1 MTSLEALLAAEAEQ
15 HEAEARALMS
25 LATFLRTDAI
35 AELPTHSPVARA
47 FVQYAKA
54 FEMWAGGPGEHRGTW
69 TTLSLNGMLG
79 DIVKSTTVD
88 DEDA

>member
-1 MTSLEALLAAEAEQ
+1 MRSETSSRRVASHGTSLEAMLAAEAEQ
-15 HEAEARALMS
+15 HEAEARALTS

-54 FEMWAGGPGEHRGTW
+54 FEMWAGGPG
-69 TTLSLNGMLG
+69 
-79 DIVKSTTVD
+79 DIIKSTTVD
-88 DEDA
+88 DEDD